1 LQENS
6 CCCGDDDSGTYGGQL
21 FMYVSNTVGDLAN
34 GSLYMMKRTNDN
46 QRKKMV
52 VGESYPV
59 SFIKIENH
67 TTMTGN
73 QINTSSKYI
82 EKQLSLV
89 VAEDLDYRRQQ
100 RLIEIY
106 FNVTGQ
112 NTTGNNADASRTS
125 TEEFTN

>member
-1 LQENS
+1 
-6 CCCGDDDSGTYGGQL
+6 
-21 FMYVSNTVGDLAN
+21 
-34 GSLYMMKRTNDN
+34 
-46 QRKKMV
+46 MV

-89 VAEDLDYRRQQ
+89 V
-100 RLIEIY
+100 
-106 FNVTGQ
+106 
-112 NTTGNNADASRTS
+112 
-125 TEEFTN
+125 

>member
-1 LQENS
+1 MQEPLGFKRTSWTWSLSAENALPLGISVCRKNS

-46 QRKKMV
+46 QREKTIV

-82 EKQLSLV
+82 ES
-89 VAEDLDYRRQQ
+89 
-100 RLIEIY
+100 
-106 FNVTGQ
+106 N
-112 NTTGNNADASRTS
+112 
-125 TEEFTN
+125 

>member
-1 LQENS
+1 
-6 CCCGDDDSGTYGGQL
+6 
-21 FMYVSNTVGDLAN
+21 
-34 GSLYMMKRTNDN
+34 
-46 QRKKMV
+46 

-73 QINTSSKYI
+73 QINTSVNTLKAI
-82 EKQLSLV
+82 KFGRV
-89 VAEDLDYRRQQ
+89 EDLDYKRRQQ

-112 NTTGNNADASRTS
+112 NTGKC
-125 TEEFTN
+125 